1 MSQKIHIFAINK
13 DEKMKIV
20 KLLAIV
26 VLPFGIWQCSTY
38 KTVKID
44 SNKTSKEREGV
55 VYSLPQTALK
65 VNVTV
70 VKEIKV
76 KGPFAEY
83 AEKLLGLKNV
93 IAFNQT
99 GYRIS
104 DISIEPINVPDTSLQ
119 FLITKRKPLFRK
131 RNDFYE
137 LNSSGEIESINC
149 KSNGKETTLLPE
161 SMSLT
166 NVNVNYPNFF
176 QLYADASQIEKI
188 DTVYEI
194 VKMDTVTMSKPII
207 TRTLVTK
214 TVEQRAVEAA
224 DYILKFRMK
233 RYELIAASQEIPYS
247 KETMEYMNDQLLKM
261 ESDYLGLF
269 MGISQFEN
277 HEKSFVVLPNTE
289 NINKPISL
297 FDFSD
302 VNGIIS
308 STDPSSSKFTVT
320 IEPVLA
326 VVTDTIP
333 AKRLKQIPYRN
344 PMLSNVYVNV
354 DGQRLPTV
362 FQIPIHQFGVV
373 RYFPK
378 GVKSIKIDPQSGL
391 VTRIKV
397 K

>member
-1 MSQKIHIFAINK
+1 
-13 DEKMKIV
+13 MKIV
-20 KLLAIV
+20 KLFAII

-44 SNKTSKEREGV
+44 SNKTSKERVGL

-104 DISIEPINVPDTSLQ
+104 NISIEPINVPDTSLQ

-137 LNSSGEIESINC
+137 LNSSGGITNINC
-149 KSNGKETTLLPE
+149 NGKEINPVLPK
-161 SMSLT
+161 SMNLS

-233 RYELIAASQEIPYS
+233 RYELISASQEIPYS
-247 KETMEYMNDQLLKM
+247 KETMEFMNDQLLKM

-277 HEKSFVVLPNTE
+277 HEISFVVLPNKE
-289 NINKPISL
+289 NIKKPISL
-297 FDFSD
+297 FEFSD
-302 VNGIIS
+302 VNGVIS
-308 STDPSSSKFTVT
+308 SKEQTSSKFTLS
-320 IEPVLA
+320 IEPSLA
-326 VVTDTIP
+326 IVTDTIP

-344 PMLSNVYVNV
+344 PMLSNVYVNI